1 MTSSAL
7 PAGDGLRDPAHRSVV
22 GPALST
28 VLQRL
33 QQAPA
38 DFVLEPGTAPDATAL
53 VVDILDLM
61 APGPQRSA
69 RELTEI
75 RRFFNGPD
83 LQVADLRSRAGLLTA
98 WVLLDP
104 AVHDAPALVDA
115 GWAVTVEDVSNAPDP
130 SRIRLWRSAAVTR
143 WALTTI
149 VRVSTVLAPVLDPSL
164 WTSSNASREEAA
176 RAIVRAGGMH
186 PAYETEHGAE
196 ARWQSVSTA
205 IQQQVIAEIAVEARR
220 AEILAAALR
229 SKAAKEAAAQ
239 ISHV

>member
-1 MTSSAL
+1 MTSSQH

-53 VVDILDLM
+53 VADVLDLM
-61 APGPQRSA
+61 APGPQHSA
-69 RELTEI
+69 RELTEV
-75 RRFFNGPD
+75 RRFFSGPD
-83 LQVADLRSRAGLLTA
+83 RQVADLRSRAGLLTA

-104 AVHDAPALVDA
+104 ALHDAPALVDA
-115 GWAVTVEDVSNAPDP
+115 AWAVTAEDASNAPDP
-130 SRIRLWRSAAVTR
+130 ARIRLWRSAALTR
-143 WALTTI
+143 WTLTTI
-149 VRVSTVLAPVLDPSL
+149 VRVSTVLAPVLDPSV
-164 WTSSNASREEAA
+164 WTSTNASREETA
-176 RAIVRAGGMH
+176 RAILRAGGMH
-186 PAYETEHGAE
+186 PAYETEQGAQ

-220 AEILAAALR
+220 AEILAAELR
-229 SKAAKEAAAQ
+229 SRAAKEAAAQ
-239 ISHV
+239 VSHV